1 MSVADVVTA
10 AHQVDVKLAGLV
22 GAYLGDHGVPQTIE
36 SLWEMAREIYPQVR
50 VFRDRLY
57 EQRLKELGREAHAVG
72 VEIKPER
79 QDVYPMEAVYK
90 VIADAVGLSPVKSLN
105 TALVEVLDPDTQEV
119 VRRRISPV
127 SGDPNDA
134 QLVEVVSKRVTASLG
149 RHARAG
155 ARNLVAN
162 TAQYG
167 YARDKVTKKPV
178 RMGYAR
184 VLTGKEN
191 CAFCAMLA
199 SRGPVYSEDTA
210 VRKRDGRAYHDHC
223 DCVAVLVFQ
232 GQPWEGEEQ
241 YKRLEAEWNKAQ
253 EHSDSGRQTWKYFAK
268 QLRKLGVLKRIG
280 TASDDESDDRK
291 DERAKYVDGEQARRW
306 QTLDDI
312 PKIPEGQQERL
323 EIYRLVNPR
332 YGEKPTVL
340 IDGMHENPWNV
351 NCVRCVNAAELR
363 RRGYNVTAG
372 MGAFK
377 APEGVWNAQHSLNLG
392 WVDPETKQP
401 PVLVT
406 APGATRKSDRD
417 TVNYFKQTVPEGAH
431 GFLTNSWYTVNEQRE
446 RQGLPRYED
455 PKNDE
460 RTGHILVWEK
470 KGGEIVLHDPQ
481 NGRTSISPQRYFK
494 DVYPGSVTMVRI
506 DNVDIADGVLD
517 VLGGD
522 EDLWR

>member
-10 AHQVDVKLAGLV
+10 SHQVDVKLAGLV
-22 GAYLGDHGVPQTIE
+22 GAYLGDHGVPQTVE

-72 VEIKPER
+72 VEIKPAR

-127 SGDPNDA
+127 IGDPNDA

-241 YKRLEAEWNKAQ
+241 YKRLEAEWMHADGQ
-253 EHSDSGRQTWKYFAK
+253 TTGGDSQATLK
-268 QLRKLGVLKRIG
+268 QFKENLAADNSIMQVGAVTADNERGSAPPKLGTLSRKGSKRTIKSAVSG
-280 TASDDESDDRK
+280 A
-291 DERAKYVDGEQARRW
+291 
-306 QTLDDI
+306 
-312 PKIPEGQQERL
+312 
-323 EIYRLVNPR
+323 NPT
-332 YGEKPTVL
+332 G
-340 IDGMHENPWNV
+340 DMD
-351 NCVRCVNAAELR
+351 NCIRCVNAWALR
-363 RRGYNVTAG
+363 RMGYDVAAAPGQPDVSAEESTRYWRNAKGASPNWVDSHGSDGALRWG
-372 MGAFK
+372 EIAPQFGDLKDGAFGFIRYK
-377 APEGVWNAQHSLNLG
+377 VAYPHVAAWLKVDGKVYL
-392 WVDPETKQP
+392 VDPQSP
-401 PVLVT
+401 
-406 APGATRKSDRD
+406 KSDVEYGLENAVAGSIRW
-417 TVNYFKQTVPEGAH
+417 VNLFGFKP
-431 GFLTNSWYTVNEQRE
+431 S
-446 RQGLPRYED
+446 ED
-455 PKNDE
+455 VARLVQDE
-460 RTGHILVWEK
+460 K
-470 KGGEIVLHDPQ
+470 
-481 NGRTSISPQRYFK
+481 
-494 DVYPGSVTMVRI
+494 
-506 DNVDIADGVLD
+506 
-517 VLGGD
+517 
-522 EDLWR
+522 